1 MNNNSVYFIF
11 LDFKMWLTCFCFFA
25 SSSARATHGFN
36 SGKIAFSVKW
46 AGNMEV
52 KLDEVKEPHEIRV
65 GFSTNDCNLQAGE
78 SPLSFCCI
86 NTGKK
91 ASNSEFEDFECK
103 FTNDDVITALLDM
116 QGNQVQISYM
126 KNGDTLGEFC

>member
-1 MNNNSVYFIF
+1 M
-11 LDFKMWLTCFCFFA
+11 
-25 SSSARATHGFN
+25 
-36 SGKIAFSVKW
+36 KW

-126 KNGDTLGEFC
+126 KNGDSLGEF

>member
-1 MNNNSVYFIF
+1 
-11 LDFKMWLTCFCFFA
+11 
-25 SSSARATHGFN
+25 
-36 SGKIAFSVKW
+36 
-46 AGNMEV
+46 MEV
-52 KLDEVKEPHEIRV
+52 KLEEVKEPHEIRV

-78 SPLSFCCI
+78 SPLSFCCT

-126 KNGDTLGEFC
+126 KNGDTLGEFY